1 MCIKNFNA
9 KNNFF
14 DKFTEF
20 STLPIIDHYVYR
32 IMVDS
37 AYFVKSTPPTV
48 FSVSY

>member
-9 KNNFF
+9 KKIFF
-14 DKFTEF
+14 DKFTAF
-20 STLPIIDHYVYR
+20 LTLPSIDHYVYR